1 MSGIIP
7 QLIRNVLIRQ
17 AQAASGSMLKDKS
30 YNEIF
35 LSSKRLGHLRI
46 PLSNAIHTSIPF
58 EAVRDYK
65 PGAGRRIILGT
76 TKGVTATKLRGDI
89 YDESVE
95 SKENISALESASVA
109 EETDEYQ
116 LEAHKDIHNLFP
128 DENTGDTLFNGVKYK
143 DLPYVTIIC
152 TKNHTKFWANAAD
165 GKRLLYTTPR
175 INGFLHGKKRT
186 NVAAQATGLLVGQKL
201 RQMNYKTIRVRV
213 DGFNLGRISSITGI
227 TQAGINV
234 ASISDVTIVDW
245 GWCQRAKKP
254 KRRN

>member
-1 MSGIIP
+1 MSGVIP

-128 DENTGDTLFNGVKYK
+128 DENTGDTLFNGVKYVFYK
-143 DLPYVTIIC
+143 IYYLIITENSC
-152 TKNHTKFWANAAD
+152 FNKKFELIDNC
-165 GKRLLYTTPR
+165 
-175 INGFLHGKKRT
+175 
-186 NVAAQATGLLVGQKL
+186 
-201 RQMNYKTIRVRV
+201 
-213 DGFNLGRISSITGI
+213 SSKI
-227 TQAGINV
+227 
-234 ASISDVTIVDW
+234 
-245 GWCQRAKKP
+245 
-254 KRRN
+254 